1 MQPTSLCDSLFSRLG
16 WEVKYLALT
25 AFLVAQVAWAEE
37 NTAAVAPDKQ
47 LSAASALVARLTPLQ
62 ALVGNFEQRQTGSEG
77 ELLSESNGS
86 FKMQRPGLLRW
97 ETLEPF
103 PQLLVTDGA
112 SIWMYD
118 PDLEQVTVSAVTAQL
133 SNTPAVIFSGD
144 LTQLQE
150 QYTVTSPKDS
160 QYRLRPLSDGVNFQR
175 LDLTFADERL
185 SGMEILDSFGQLT
198 AFKLL
203 DVTPVESLPISQ
215 FQFSPPEGTD
225 VFFNE

>member
-1 MQPTSLCDSLFSRLG
+1 MQPMSLCDSLFSRLG
-16 WEVKYLALT
+16 WSVKPLALT
-25 AFLVAQVAWAEE
+25 VFLVAQVAWAEE
-37 NTAAVAPDKQ
+37 STVAVAPDKQ
-47 LSAASALVARLTPLQ
+47 LSAASALVARLTPLK
-62 ALVGNFEQRQTGSEG
+62 ALAGNFEQRQTGSEG

-112 SIWMYD
+112 RIWMYD

-150 QYTVTSPKDS
+150 QYTVTSPKDN
-160 QYRLRPLSDGVNFQR
+160 QYRLRPLSDSGSFQR

-185 SGMEILDSFGQLT
+185 SDMVILDGFGQLT
-198 AFKLL
+198 EFKLL